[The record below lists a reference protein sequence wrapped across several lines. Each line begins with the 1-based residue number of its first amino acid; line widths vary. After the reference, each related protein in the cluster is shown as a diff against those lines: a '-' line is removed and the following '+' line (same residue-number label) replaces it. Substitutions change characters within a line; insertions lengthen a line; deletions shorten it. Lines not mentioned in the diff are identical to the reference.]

1 MDSASPEWPVP
12 ADTLS
17 LDDEVHV
24 WRAWLDVPTCQ
35 VESHLQTL
43 SADERARADRFCFQ
57 RDRTQFIVARGLL
70 RNILGRYLGLAPDQ
84 LCFAY
89 TLHEK
94 PALTEAAGAPALR
107 FNVSHSHCA
116 ALIAVTHDREIGVD
130 IERIRVEAADIEIA
144 RRYFSS
150 HEVAALEA
158 LPAHSRVEAFFRC
171 WTRKEA
177 YIKARGGGL
186 SIPLDQFDVFPVP
199 GEPAVLRQTNA
210 DPQEAGHW
218 SLRDLNPSPGY
229 AAALAVEGHAWP
241 LKCWHWSE

>member
-12 ADTLS
+12 AETLS

-24 WRAWLDVPTCQ
+24 WRAWLDAPTSQ

-57 RDRTQFIVARGLL
+57 RDRMQFIVARGLL

-84 LCFAY
+84 LCFAN

-94 PALTEAAGAPALR
+94 PALPETAGALALR

-130 IERIRVEAADIEIA
+130 IERIRVVAADIEIA
-144 RRYFSS
+144 RRYFSPG
-150 HEVAALEA
+150 ELAVLEA
-158 LPAHSRVEAFFRC
+158 LPQDLRTEAFFRC

-186 SIPLDQFDVFPVP
+186 SIPLDQFDVSLAL
-199 GEPAVLRQTNA
+199 GESAVRLQTKA
-210 DPQEAGHW
+210 DPQEAARW
-218 SLRDLNPSPGY
+218 SLRDLDPGPGY

-241 LKCWHWSE
+241 LKFWQWSE